1 MPFGNLTEIK
11 FYRRILTDRLVSE
24 YEFMKKTKKG
34 STKQTI
40 LKTSGKLFSQR
51 GYYGVSMQDI
61 ADELH
66 ITKAALY
73 YHFVSKEALTQELL
87 KGTITELKL
96 SLKNACQAGTLPSSK
111 VFNVTKAFLDFK
123 ITHPEMSLLV
133 SLGFTPD
140 EKEPMVQFI
149 QDIRIELTKFIREL
163 IGGMDFARKIT
174 YKSLFFL
181 SSSLLS
187 LVFSPFQNKDNANT
201 AEDFTQLLLS
211 GTEVSGKAKG

>member
-1 MPFGNLTEIK
+1 
-11 FYRRILTDRLVSE
+11 
-24 YEFMKKTKKG
+24 MKKMNKD

-40 LKTSGKLFSQR
+40 LKTAGRLFSQR

-61 ADELH
+61 ADEVH

-73 YHFVSKEALTQELL
+73 YHFTSKEALTQELL
-87 KGTITELKL
+87 VGTIVELKL
-96 SLKNACQAGTLPSSK
+96 SLKKACDAGLLPSSK
-111 VFNVTKAFLDFK
+111 VFNLTKAFLDFK
-123 ITHPEMSLLV
+123 ITHPELSLLV
-133 SLGFTPD
+133 SLGFISD

-174 YKSLFFL
+174 YKSVFFI

-187 LVFSPFQNKDNANT
+187 LALSPFQNKDNINIV
-201 AEDFTQLLLS
+201 EDFTQLLLS
-211 GTEVSGKAKG
+211 GTEKSGEAKTIA